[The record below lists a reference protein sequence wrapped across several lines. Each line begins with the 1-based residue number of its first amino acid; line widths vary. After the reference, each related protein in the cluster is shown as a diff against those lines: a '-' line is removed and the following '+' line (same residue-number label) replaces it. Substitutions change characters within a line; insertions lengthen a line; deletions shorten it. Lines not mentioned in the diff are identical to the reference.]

1 MKKKK
6 PSVFP
11 LSYVLQILARIA
23 PFKIFVLGE
32 SEIRIE
38 GIFFFFLRKY
48 FKVKFS
54 QILPPKDLVPVH
66 L

>member
-38 GIFFFFLRKY
+38 GIFFFF
-48 FKVKFS
+48 
-54 QILPPKDLVPVH
+54 
-66 L
+66 